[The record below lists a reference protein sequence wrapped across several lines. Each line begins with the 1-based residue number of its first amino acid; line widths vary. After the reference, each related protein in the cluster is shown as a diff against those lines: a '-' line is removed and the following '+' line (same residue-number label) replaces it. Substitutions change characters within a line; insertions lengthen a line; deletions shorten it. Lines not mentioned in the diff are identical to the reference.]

1 MSTRA
6 TRTSPERHTDRS
18 GIITCLI
25 FLVVRDDT
33 EWSSAAVSHEEDE
46 HLMHK

>member
-1 MSTRA
+1 MNTRA
-6 TRTSPERHTDRS
+6 TRTSPERRAERS

-33 EWSSAAVSHEEDE
+33 EWNIAAGFHEEDE